1 MSFSVSF
8 AIPRPAY
15 EGKGAPDSPPL
26 WRIVALC
33 GLGRA
38 HFGFARRR
46 PLAEV
51 RRAGDAAVVAG
62 PALALRQR
70 LLDAVEAP
78 EPAAEVVDHVHECR
92 LARARH
98 DGRAVL
104 ELAVVRQD
112 DVEKRLSGVGR
123 EARQVLGR
131 TPHEVVA

>member
-15 EGKGAPDSPPL
+15 EGSGAPDSPPL

-33 GLGRA
+33 GLGRS
-38 HFGFARRR
+38 HFGRGR

-51 RRAGDAAVVAG
+51 RRARDAAVVTR
-62 PALALRQR
+62 PALAVTQG
-70 LLDAVEAP
+70 LLDPVEAP
-78 EPAAEVVDHVHECR
+78 EPAAEVVDHVHER
-92 LARARH
+92 GLARARH

-112 DVEKRLSGVGR
+112 DVEKRLRGVRR
-123 EARQVLGR
+123 EARQFL
-131 TPHEVVA
+131 